1 LLWRLRG
8 ILALRDGP
16 CPGGTRGGRHAS
28 PAPAIEAG
36 LDEGRDVMAGEARGA
51 AGSPDEAVLLVAVCA
66 GHRCQALRALHE
78 PSAAGSGSCGQL
90 LKEAVR
96 RNPRAVLIS
105 TRCLGPC
112 ARGCVAAVGSGT
124 ATEGGIH
131 WTGRPVGL
139 GMIEMPER
147 AAALAAWITSSAPD
161 LATLPEVL
169 WSIAG

>member
-1 LLWRLRG
+1 
-8 ILALRDGP
+8 
-16 CPGGTRGGRHAS
+16 
-28 PAPAIEAG
+28 
-36 LDEGRDVMAGEARGA
+36 MAGEARGQDRRSHPGGVADDAGPPSGQVHPGQCRQAAA

-66 GHRCQALRALHE
+66 GHRCQALRALRE

-96 RNPRAVLIS
+96 RSPRAVLIS

-112 ARGCVAAVGSGT
+112 ARGCVAAVGTGT